1 MSQSFLRA
9 LTLQCQHCPM
19 QNIVAASGTAENL
32 RIQRLSRR
40 HLGASP
46 PRGDAILAQAARNLT
61 IRICAAA
68 ALTAFIS
75 YAAATDIRG
84 QYNVRARDSAEDNA
98 KGNSQADAIER
109 DIKISPGR
117 EVRFGICT
125 SIRSDCSSGPLP
137 SVRLAV
143 SPQHG
148 AITVR
153 RAMLKA
159 TNLKQCLAVEVPALV
174 ALYRAAQNFDGVD
187 RFELEIGFS
196 DGRKQLQRFK
206 VTVANAPADGRRI

>member
-1 MSQSFLRA
+1 
-9 LTLQCQHCPM
+9 M
-19 QNIVAASGTAENL
+19 QDIVAAPGTAENL
-32 RIQRLSRR
+32 RIQILSRR
-40 HLGASP
+40 YSGASP
-46 PRGDAILAQAARNLT
+46 PRGATILAQAARKLT
-61 IRICAAA
+61 IRIYAAA
-68 ALTAFIS
+68 VLTAFIS
-75 YAAATDIRG
+75 YAAAIDVRA
-84 QYNVRARDSAEDNA
+84 QNNVRAQDSAEDNT
-98 KGNSQADAIER
+98 KDNSQTDNGQTNAIER

-117 EVRFGICT
+117 EVRFGIYT

-148 AITVR
+148 AVTVR

-196 DGRKQLQRFK
+196 DGRKQLQRFR
-206 VTVANAPADGRRI
+206 VSVAKAPADGQRI

>member
-1 MSQSFLRA
+1 
-9 LTLQCQHCPM
+9 M
-19 QNIVAASGTAENL
+19 QDIVAASGTAENL

-40 HLGASP
+40 YAAASP
-46 PRGDAILAQAARNLT
+46 PRVRVILAQAARKLAT
-61 IRICAAA
+61 RICAAA
-68 ALTAFIS
+68 VLITCIS
-75 YAAATDIRG
+75 FAAVDVRA
-84 QYNVRARDSAEDNA
+84 QNNVRAQDNAEDNA
-98 KGNSQADAIER
+98 KNNVKDNSQTNAIER
-109 DIKISPGR
+109 DVKVSAGR
-117 EVRFGICT
+117 EARVGIYT
-125 SIRSDCSSGPLP
+125 SIRSDCSFGPLP
-137 SVRLAV
+137 SIRLAV